1 MSASTAL
8 SAVLKMLDTC
18 APGYTIRLANHSR
31 VITFSGKLYRTF
43 PKHDP
48 VENGHV
54 RKLVRVFGIAGCA
67 SKQLPDVIK
76 DPVEPVPGAAA
87 HADSTSKS
95 QPPRQPG
102 TPLQGKGQPKPSI
115 PTNPPKKR

>member
-8 SAVLKMLDTC
+8 SAVVKMLDHC

-31 VITFSGKLYRTF
+31 VIIFADKVYRTF

-54 RKLVRVFGIAGCA
+54 RKLVRFFGIENCA
-67 SKQLPDVIK
+67 SPFL
-76 DPVEPVPGAAA
+76 PGAIK
-87 HADSTSKS
+87 HVPQS
-95 QPPRQPG
+95 G
-102 TPLQGKGQPKPSI
+102 PSI
-115 PTNPPKKR
+115 PAASLPSKEPKRTGGTKQKKKH